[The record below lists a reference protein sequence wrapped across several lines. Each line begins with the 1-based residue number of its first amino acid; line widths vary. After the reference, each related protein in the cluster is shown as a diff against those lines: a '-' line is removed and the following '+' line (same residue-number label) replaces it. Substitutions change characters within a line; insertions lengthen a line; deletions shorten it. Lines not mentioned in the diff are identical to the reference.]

1 MPHSDPLLPPPPS
14 MPSMSILPP
23 SVTALRAAAE
33 ELRQAA
39 QRGAPLQPLTGL
51 RVGLVCGDAEAEMAA
66 RFKAAAQGL
75 GAQVTLLDPA
85 RTLGEGSGVEPVAR
99 MLGRLY
105 GAVACH
111 GLPGALAQ
119 RLTMAAAV
127 PVVEVGMVFA
137 PLREEEAEGGAA
149 EQRRWI
155 AQAAV
160 LAALR

>member
-1 MPHSDPLLPPPPS
+1 MPHSDPLLPS
-14 MPSMSILPP
+14 PSMSVLPP
-23 SVTALRAAAE
+23 SRAALRAAAE

-39 QRGAPLQPLTGL
+39 QRGAPRQPLAGL
-51 RVGLVCGDAEAEMAA
+51 RVGLVCGDAEAELAA

-85 RTLGEGSGVEPVAR
+85 RTLGEGAGVEPVAR

-105 GAVACH
+105 GAVACL
-111 GLPGALAQ
+111 GLQGAMAQ

-127 PVVEVGMVFA
+127 PVVDVETVFA
-137 PLREEEAEGGAA
+137 PLDQDGGEDGGGA
-149 EQRRWI
+149 EQRRWA

-160 LAALR
+160 LAALG

>member
-14 MPSMSILPP
+14 MPMPVL
-23 SVTALRAAAE
+23 
-33 ELRQAA
+33 
-39 QRGAPLQPLTGL
+39 PLTGL
-51 RVGLVCGDAEAEMAA
+51 RVGLVCGDSEAELAA
-66 RFKAAAQGL
+66 QFKAAAQGL

-85 RTLGEGSGVEPVAR
+85 RMLGEGTGLDPVAR

-111 GLPGALAQ
+111 GLPSTLTQ
-119 RLTMAAAV
+119 RLARAAAV
-127 PVVEVGMVFA
+127 PVVEVETVLA
-137 PLREEEAEGGAA
+137 LLRGHEGGA
-149 EQRRWI
+149 ERRRRA